1 MEAVN
6 INLEPVTLS
15 GWQQADF
22 ALSNGLGRVLMYGLP
37 GTGKTYFGLNYHLA
51 GKNSYRLICTEEM
64 TDSDLI
70 GGYRQSANGT
80 WQFRE
85 GVGIKAWR
93 EGARLVVDE
102 INRCNSDVESRLMAL
117 IDTTHSSSWE
127 HPETG
132 EIVKPAEGFSVVA
145 TMNGEPEDLAPAV
158 LDRLVVRIRIDE
170 PHDDAIMALPEY
182 LRELA
187 RNYTSRT
194 DSDRYSLRSF
204 VEFAGLYGRSKDI
217 QRSALVALPS
227 IAEQLVDALAL
238 TNAEAGH

>member
-1 MEAVN
+1 MNEQ
-6 INLEPVTLS
+6 VTMN
-15 GWQQADF
+15 GWDMANF
-22 ALSNGLGRVLMYGLP
+22 ALSNNLGRVLMYGLP
-37 GTGKTYFGLNYHLA
+37 GTGKTYFGLNYHLN

-70 GGYRQSANGT
+70 GGYRQSTNGT

-117 IDTTHSSSWE
+117 IDTNHSSRWE

-132 EIVKPAEGFSVVA
+132 EIVTPAEGFSVVA

-158 LDRLVVRIRIDE
+158 LDRLVVQIRVDE
-170 PHDDAIMALPEY
+170 PHPDAITALPDY
-182 LRELA
+182 LREIA
-187 RNYTSRT
+187 KSFASRT
-194 DSDRYSLRSF
+194 DIDRYSLRNF
-204 VEFAGLYGRSKDI
+204 VEFASLYSKTQDL
-217 QRSALVALPS
+217 QRSAMVALPR
-227 IAEQLVDALAL
+227 IAEQMVDALAISQV
-238 TNAEAGH
+238 EGR